1 MSKEFDDI
9 LNPPKTAQGQGDDI
23 ISADNITA
31 TLTISRAELTRAM
44 QKLHQLTGQDR
55 LHNAFNLIWY
65 KKMDIATAETMGMIT
80 TLYRCA
86 KDGTV
91 KPPVDLDEFYRETNG
106 LNTAPPSGIKPS
118 M

>member
-1 MSKEFDDI
+1 MNREYDDI

-31 TLTISRAELTRAM
+31 TLMISRQELTRAM

-65 KKMDIATAETMGMIT
+65 KKMDIATAEQMGTIT

-86 KDGTV
+86 LDGTV
-91 KPPVDLDEFYRETNG
+91 KPPVDLDDYYRQVNG
-106 LNTAPPSGIKPS
+106 LNNTTGFKPS
-118 M
+118 L